1 MCGFAGF
8 IDPAATKTREEL
20 CAVINALAD
29 TVCHRGPDDAGEWV
43 DERAGVALG
52 FRRLAIL
59 DLSASGHQP
68 MLSRDGRFALVFNGE
83 IYNHLEMRAEVAS
96 GRGTSWRGHSDTETL
111 LACFDAWGVRNTL
124 ERAVGMFALLLWD
137 RRDGRMY
144 LARDRFGE
152 KPLYYGW
159 TGRAFVAGSELKTLR
174 RYPGFDNEIDRH
186 ALALYLQ
193 YSCVPAPYSI
203 YRHIYKLEPGCLLSL
218 SADAAATA
226 PDSVPFAP
234 ASYPGVT
241 IERYWSLPD
250 TARQAMASPIE
261 DERTA
266 IDQLQRVL
274 AEAVR
279 LQSIADVPLG
289 AFLSG
294 GIDSSLIVALMQ
306 AQSGCRVQTFTIGF
320 EERGFNEADHARA
333 VAQHLGTDHTEQYVS
348 AAEARD
354 LIPALPDLYSEPF
367 ADSSQI
373 PTHLVSRVARRHVTV
388 ALSGDGGD
396 ELFGGYNRY
405 TWAPR
410 VWTRV
415 RWLPRPARAGLV
427 GGIQRVP
434 SRWWDAAARVAPGP
448 LKVAR
453 LGEKMYKLAYRLRR
467 ADNVDQFYK
476 TLATIWPSDE
486 TVVRGIATGPAP
498 LDRIM
503 TAHRTEGA
511 VERWMVWDT
520 LTYLPDDILHKVD
533 RASMGVGLETRAPF
547 LDHRVTELAWHLPLR
562 MKIRDGTSKWILR
575 HLLYR
580 YVPPALIERPKMG
593 FAVPIDSWLR
603 GPLREWAEDL
613 LNESRL
619 NEEGYFEPL
628 PIRRK
633 WTEHLS
639 GTRDWQH
646 ELWSVL
652 MFQTWHDAQSR

>member
-1 MCGFAGF
+1 MCGFAGLV
-8 IDPAATKTREEL
+8 DWSERKTREEL
-20 CAVINALAD
+20 CAVINTLAD
-29 TVCHRGPDDAGEWV
+29 TVCHRGPDDAGEWI
-43 DERAGVALG
+43 DEQAGIALG

-96 GRGTSWRGHSDTETL
+96 SRDTAWRGHSDTETL
-111 LACFDAWGVRNTL
+111 LACFDAWGVRKAL
-124 ERAVGMFALLLWD
+124 ERAVGMFALMLWD
-137 RRDGRMY
+137 RRDRRVY

-159 TGRAFVAGSELKTLR
+159 TRQAFVAGSELKTLTT
-174 RYPGFDNEIDRH
+174 YPGFDNEIDRG

-193 YSCVPAPYSI
+193 YSSVPAPYSI
-203 YRHIYKLEPGCLLSL
+203 YKNIYKLEPGCLLSL
-218 SADAAATA
+218 SAEAATTPPESA
-226 PDSVPFAP
+226 PFAP
-234 ASYPGVT
+234 VNDPGLT
-241 IERYWSLPD
+241 IDRYWSLAD
-250 TARQAMASPIE
+250 AAREAQAYPID
-261 DERTA
+261 DERA
-266 IDQLQRVL
+266 AVDDLHSVL
-274 AEAVR
+274 ADAVR

-306 AQSGCRVQTFTIGF
+306 AQSNRRVSTFTIGF
-320 EERGFNEADHARA
+320 EERGFNEADYARA
-333 VAQHLGTDHTEQYVS
+333 VARHLGTDHTEQYVS
-348 AAEARD
+348 AAEARE

-373 PTHLVSRVARRHVTV
+373 PTHLVSKVARRHVTV

-396 ELFGGYNRY
+396 EIFGGYNRY

-410 VWTRV
+410 VWNRV
-415 RWLPRPARAGLV
+415 RWLPRPLRAGLS
-427 GGIQRVP
+427 GGMQRVP

-453 LGEKMYKLAYRLRR
+453 LGEKTYKLACRLRR
-467 ADNVDQFYK
+467 AGDVDQFYK
-476 TLATIWPSDE
+476 TLATIWPSDDP
-486 TVVRGIATGPAP
+486 VVRGVALGPAP

-503 TAHRTEGA
+503 AAYKMERA
-511 VERWMVWDT
+511 AERWMLWDT

-547 LDHRVTELAWHLPLR
+547 LDHRVAEFAWRLPMR
-562 MKIRDGTSKWILR
+562 MRIRDGNGKWILR

-580 YVPPALIERPKMG
+580 YVPPALVERPKMG

-603 GPLREWAEDL
+603 GPLREWAEEL

-619 NEEGYFEPL
+619 NEEGYFDPL

-633 WTEHLS
+633 WAEHLS

-646 ELWSVL
+646 ELWAVL
-652 MFQTWHDAQSR
+652 MFQAWWKAQPR